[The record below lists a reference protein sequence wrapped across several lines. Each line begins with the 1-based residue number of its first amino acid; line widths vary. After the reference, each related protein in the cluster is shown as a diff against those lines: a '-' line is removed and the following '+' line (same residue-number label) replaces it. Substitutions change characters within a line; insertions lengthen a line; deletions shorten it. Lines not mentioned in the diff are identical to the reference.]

1 MNGQYLMRLLNQF
14 MKKTIRGFLPRTR
27 RKAGGIRRL
36 TLKYFKIFAE
46 KYIRWR
52 KNTVILS

>member
-36 TLKYFKIFAE
+36 VMSGGNIDGDLLTE
-46 KYIRWR
+46 
-52 KNTVILS
+52 ILNEYKL